1 MKDRAAQIKARW
13 KQEDIYKKRGQ
24 NAKVTADEP
33 ILTKI
38 SKHWATSGQ
47 QTNKT
52 RLLIAK
58 AFQANYSPP
67 DISLEIRRY
76 SFRGTRFDEKQ
87 RSKDKKYKA
96 ITKKIRAYKN
106 DFTAGNMNH
115 ILEMDGRVS
124 ITHSAGNSSFDISQS
139 IICAVYTTYLGEED
153 GNEEEVSQG

>member
-1 MKDRAAQIKARW
+1 MHLQAVDDIYNLSMKDRAAQIKARW

-87 RSKDKKYKA
+87 KITPFTDDK
-96 ITKKIRAYKN
+96 
-106 DFTAGNMNH
+106 
-115 ILEMDGRVS
+115 
-124 ITHSAGNSSFDISQS
+124 
-139 IICAVYTTYLGEED
+139 GEEHIFNTKED
-153 GNEEEVSQG
+153 LWEYLVDLKIKLDNAKS